1 MFRSYDLSGVW
12 DFSMAQMAKGTFPTA
27 FSDTISLPNTTSL
40 AKKGT
45 PNPRRETGFLT
56 DAYAFEGQAWF
67 RKKIYI
73 DPELI
78 DPDTGCCPMKLTL
91 ERTRMTTLWID
102 GRRV

>member
-56 DAYAFEGQAWF
+56 DAYAL
-67 RKKIYI
+67 K
-73 DPELI
+73 
-78 DPDTGCCPMKLTL
+78 
-91 ERTRMTTLWID
+91 
-102 GRRV
+102 GRRGSAKNLYRSGTDRP